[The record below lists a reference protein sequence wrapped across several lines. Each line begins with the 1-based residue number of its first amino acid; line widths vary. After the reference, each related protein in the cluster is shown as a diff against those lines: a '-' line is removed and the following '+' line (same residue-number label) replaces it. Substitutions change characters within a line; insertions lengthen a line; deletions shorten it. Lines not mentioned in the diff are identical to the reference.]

1 MLGVGAA
8 QELALGRMFATLDLN
23 ADGAVDCATPSHPP
37 LPCCAHGCWLAGGC
51 ADSEFR
57 QTTGAKEPVK
67 VPELE
72 KELAEVLVEEA
83 K

>member
-1 MLGVGAA
+1 MV
-8 QELALGRMFATLDLN
+8 
-23 ADGAVDCATPSHPP
+23 V
-37 LPCCAHGCWLAGGC
+37 GGC

-83 K
+83 KGLPPRASLSLTLTPLAMVMSLEDNSS